1 MLTQLDLFGEPRQ
14 PEKTSEAKNTV
25 GHESPQ
31 IQKTIHVQTP
41 VDMPIPF
48 QIEILESDAVKKSS
62 SEIGVK
68 KSGRGRKSIREMS
81 LEAARI
87 EIPADDLLFSK
98 QYYSIGEVAT
108 MFSVNASL
116 LRYWESEFDVFKL
129 RKNKKGDRF
138 FRPEDIKNLQLIHH
152 LLRERKY
159 TIEGAREFMRNSKK
173 SKEKFE
179 AIETLRKIRS
189 FLSEMKAG
197 LSTQE
202 DPK

>member
-14 PEKTSEAKNTV
+14 PEKTSEAKTAV
-25 GHESPQ
+25 GLEPPSIHT
-31 IQKTIHVQTP
+31 TIHVQTP
-41 VDMPIPF
+41 VELPIALPVEMP
-48 QIEILESDAVKKSS
+48 ESDAATKSN

-87 EIPADDLLFSK
+87 EIPPDDLLFSK
-98 QYYSIGEVAT
+98 QYYSIGEVAA

-138 FRPEDIKNLQLIHH
+138 FKPDDIKNLQLIHH

-159 TIEGAREFMRNSKK
+159 TIEGAREFLRNSKK

-197 LSTQE
+197 LSTQGDSE
-202 DPK
+202 

>member
-1 MLTQLDLFGEPRQ
+1 MLTQLDLFGEPSQ
-14 PEKTSEAKNTV
+14 PEKTSEAKTAD
-25 GHESPQ
+25 GHESPA
-31 IQKTIHVQTP
+31 IHTTIHVQPP
-41 VDMPIPF
+41 VELPIPLPV
-48 QIEILESDAVKKSS
+48 EMTESDAATKSS

-87 EIPADDLLFSK
+87 EIPPDDLLFSK
-98 QYYSIGEVAT
+98 QYYSIGEVAA

-138 FRPEDIKNLQLIHH
+138 FRPDDIKNLQLIHH

-159 TIEGAREFMRNSKK
+159 TIEGAREFLRNSKK

-197 LSTQE
+197 LST
-202 DPK
+202 

>member
-14 PEKTSEAKNTV
+14 PEKTSEAKNAA

-31 IQKTIHVQTP
+31 TQKTIHVQTP
-41 VDMPIPF
+41 VEMPIPTH
-48 QIEILESDAVKKSS
+48 IVLPESDAVKKSS

-98 QYYSIGEVAT
+98 QYYTIGEVAT

-197 LSTQE
+197 LSTQDE
-202 DPK
+202 AN

>member
-1 MLTQLDLFGEPRQ
+1 MLTQLDLFGEPKQ
-14 PEKTSEAKNTV
+14 PEKTSEAKTAA
-25 GHESPQ
+25 GHEPPA
-31 IQKTIHVQTP
+31 IHTTIHVQTP
-41 VDMPIPF
+41 VELPIPLPV
-48 QIEILESDAVKKSS
+48 EMPEPDAATKSS

-87 EIPADDLLFSK
+87 EIPPDDLLFSK
-98 QYYSIGEVAT
+98 QYYSIGEVAA

-138 FRPEDIKNLQLIHH
+138 FKPDDIKNLQLIHH

-159 TIEGAREFMRNSKK
+159 TIEGAREFLRNSKK

-197 LSTQE
+197 LSTQGDSE
-202 DPK
+202 

>member
-14 PEKTSEAKNTV
+14 PEKTSVAKTAV
-25 GHESPQ
+25 DHEPPA
-31 IQKTIHVQTP
+31 IHTNIHVQTP
-41 VDMPIPF
+41 VELPIALPVEMP
-48 QIEILESDAVKKSS
+48 ELDVATRSS

-87 EIPADDLLFSK
+87 EIPPDDLLFSK
-98 QYYSIGEVAT
+98 QYYSIGEVAA

-138 FRPEDIKNLQLIHH
+138 FKPDDIKNLQLIHH

-159 TIEGAREFMRNSKK
+159 TIEGAREFLRNSKK
-173 SKEKFE
+173 SKENFE

-197 LSTQE
+197 LSTQGDSE
-202 DPK
+202 

>member
-1 MLTQLDLFGEPRQ
+1 MLTQLDLFGEPKQ
-14 PEKTSEAKNTV
+14 PEKTSEAKTAV
-25 GHESPQ
+25 GHEPPA
-31 IQKTIHVQTP
+31 IHTTIHVQTP
-41 VDMPIPF
+41 VELPIPLPV
-48 QIEILESDAVKKSS
+48 EMPEPDATTKSS

-87 EIPADDLLFSK
+87 EIPPDDLLFSK
-98 QYYSIGEVAT
+98 QYYSIGEVAA

-138 FRPEDIKNLQLIHH
+138 FKPDDIKNLQLIHH

-159 TIEGAREFMRNSKK
+159 TIEGAREFLRNSKK

-197 LSTQE
+197 LSTQGDSE
-202 DPK
+202 